1 MFTRGEE
8 SRLRKAA
15 KAGDLDAATS
25 LADILEE
32 QGYRAQAEYWNR
44 KAANAGDLYGML
56 SLAVS
61 LLDRGV
67 IEEGERWARKAASS
81 NEANF
86 ATFVPIVSAALGRSL
101 LIRNNLD
108 EAEQWLTKGAEGGDD
123 DAIQDLERLRQ
134 LRSKTGQ
141 SESSSTTGDQ
151 TLQTFEVSSV
161 MFYDGSGHRLG
172 PSTCTLTKSH
182 FIIDDARGGI
192 SQILLR
198 DINGVS
204 TPGRFVSPKQLR
216 ITAPG
221 VAYDIYCASKDQ
233 KNLLEAWLSK
243 AIRGG

>member
-1 MFTRGEE
+1 MSKRGEE

-15 KAGDLDAATS
+15 KAGDIDAATS
-25 LADILEE
+25 LADILDER
-32 QGYRAQAEYWNR
+32 GYTAEAEYWYR
-44 KAANAGDLYGML
+44 QAANAGDLYGAL
-56 SLAVS
+56 GLALC

-81 NEANF
+81 NDTDF
-86 ATFVPIVSAALGRSL
+86 ATFAPIASAALGRSL
-101 LIRNNLD
+101 LLRNNLD
-108 EAEQWLTKGAEGGDD
+108 EAEQWLTKGAEGGNEN
-123 DAIQDLERLRQ
+123 AIQDLEQLRQ
-134 LRSKTGQ
+134 LRGNAGQ
-141 SESSSTTGDQ
+141 SGFSSTSGDQ

-172 PSTCTLTKSH
+172 PSTCTLTKSR